1 MRFDANGNPL
11 SGDEQDLPGY
21 YPDPPNEDPANRS
34 MTSSGIT
41 MTGGIPAGSASD
53 RKQPDP
59 WARRH
64 GSNANLGAGT
74 LDIEREDD
82 EEEWSRLTP

>member
-1 MRFDANGNPL
+1 MRVDDPYPVDATPEGP
-11 SGDEQDLPGY
+11 QPGY
-21 YPDPPNEDPANRS
+21 FPDPPNEDAANRS

-41 MTGGIPAGSASD
+41 VSGGMPVGSASD

-64 GSNANLGAGT
+64 GSNANLGPGT
-74 LDIEREDD
+74 VDIEREDD
-82 EEEWSRLTP
+82 E